1 MNIYIYINIYIYKN
15 VCVYLYIYIYIYI
28 STDICFVLPR
38 THQLVRVNEYRT
50 TDATRVL
57 KAPGAELCQNA
68 YGVVNEQK
76 IFCSHQC
83 SPECSMNKFR
93 AYISTDTCFILPRTH
108 QCGSG
113 YRVENN

>member
-1 MNIYIYINIYIYKN
+1 MWLGLTSREQRMCSKIQNN
-15 VCVYLYIYIYIYI
+15 
-28 STDICFVLPR
+28 R
-38 THQLVRVNEYRT
+38 T
-50 TDATRVL
+50 TRVL

-93 AYISTDTCFILPRTH
+93 AYIYICTKTQEMYFCKSPFLPLPM
-108 QCGSG
+108 
-113 YRVENN
+113 